1 MISENRRCSHVTIK
15 PIAYAEGRDGGS
27 YRASMTR
34 VLGTEDEVMR
44 VEQAQ
49 RAFEI
54 KRLSM
59 KQTIKPIA

>member
-1 MISENRRCSHVTIK
+1 
-15 PIAYAEGRDGGS
+15 
-27 YRASMTR
+27 MTEF
-34 VLGTEDEVMR
+34 LGTEDKIMQSEIQAR
-44 VEQAQ
+44 PNFWEQKIRSSKRQAQ

>member
-1 MISENRRCSHVTIK
+1 M
-15 PIAYAEGRDGGS
+15 GS
-27 YRASMTR
+27 GIVQDMTEF
-34 VLGTEDEVMR
+34 LGTEDEVMR